1 MSQHNTR
8 QTNGHEEDSTSCM
21 KPDVTECMDML
32 SNWNLSL
39 YGFYFERLQEWWKI
53 PFEIPALRSA
63 DNYVELHERF
73 LDKMVGDY
81 AEQAENL
88 SDIVRSE
95 FQLSRDPAESDYET
109 GLLKAQ
115 QDAAQIIDQ
124 AKAQA
129 EHIIAEAQA
138 RADKTDVESETKA
151 AALPK
156 RRKSA

>member
-1 MSQHNTR
+1 MSQHDTR
-8 QTNGHEEDSTSCM
+8 QTKGHQEDPNTCM
-21 KPDVTECMDML
+21 KPDVSECMDML

-39 YGFYFERLQEWWKI
+39 YGFYFERLQEWWKTSL
-53 PFEIPALRSA
+53 EVPALRSA
-63 DNYVELHERF
+63 DDYVELHEQF

-88 SDIVRSE
+88 SEIVRSE
-95 FQLSRDPAESDYET
+95 FQSSRNPDDSNYEEH
-109 GLLKAQ
+109 LLKAQ

-129 EHIIAEAQA
+129 EHIIAEAEA
-138 RADKTDVESETKA
+138 RAGQTVVEPETQA

>member
-1 MSQHNTR
+1 
-8 QTNGHEEDSTSCM
+8 
-21 KPDVTECMDML
+21 MDML

-53 PFEIPALRSA
+53 PLEVPALRSA
-63 DNYVELHERF
+63 DDYVELHEQF

-88 SDIVRSE
+88 LEIVRSE
-95 FQLSRDPAESDYET
+95 FQLSRDTEGSDYET
-109 GLLKAQ
+109 RLLKAQ
-115 QDAAQIIDQ
+115 QDAARIIDQ

-129 EHIIAEAQA
+129 EHIIAEAEA
-138 RADKTDVESETKA
+138 RAGQTVVEPETHA
-151 AALPK
+151 ATPRK

>member
-1 MSQHNTR
+1 
-8 QTNGHEEDSTSCM
+8 M

-39 YGFYFERLQEWWKI
+39 YGFYFERLQEWWRI
-53 PFEIPALRSA
+53 PFEVPALRSA
-63 DNYVELHERF
+63 DDYVELHERF

-95 FQLSRDPAESDYET
+95 FQLSHDPVESDYET

-129 EHIIAEAQA
+129 EHIIAEAEA
-138 RADKTDVESETKA
+138 RADKTDVEPETKA

-156 RRKSA
+156 RRKTA